1 VADIIQRETGVK
13 PELMYGDRG
22 EFSVLVDGKVVA
34 SKGFILSPSARKV
47 VAAVKAE
54 LNSGQ

>member
-1 VADIIQRETGVK
+1 MADIIQKETGIK
-13 PELMYGDRG
+13 PELTYGDRG

-34 SKGFILSPSARKV
+34 KKGLVLFPSDRKV

-54 LNSGQ
+54 LA